1 MCWTGDSV
9 ILGVIGYVVC
19 FFGVDM
25 QTIPATYFLLYS
37 DLPTYSAT
45 SLNCTWLEAKACFCF
60 NETV

>member
-25 QTIPATYFLLYS
+25 QASQLHIFYYILICLHTV
-37 DLPTYSAT
+37 LP
-45 SLNCTWLEAKACFCF
+45 L
-60 NETV
+60 